1 MFAIERHPEVAR
13 ALDQARPVVALEST
27 LLAHGL
33 PRPSN
38 LETGRELEDVVRR
51 NGAVP
56 ATVAVLDGVAHV
68 GLTDDQLERICSD
81 PDLAKLSL
89 RDVPVAA
96 GLRRS
101 GATTVAST
109 AALAQAA
116 GISVFATGGLGGVHR
131 GAQDSFDESADL
143 AVLARTRIVVV
154 CAGVKSILDVPATLE
169 RLESLSVPVI
179 GYRTLAFP
187 GFYVTDSGSTVD
199 WRCESPA
206 EVARIF
212 AAADGFCPGALVV
225 ANPLPVD
232 RQLEPGLHDTVLS
245 YALGAAVQAG
255 VTGSQVTPY
264 VLERLHIASHGQT
277 QEVNVDLVLRNAA
290 LAAEIAAEYSAIVR

>member
-1 MFAIERHPEVAR
+1 VFAIERHPEVAR

-89 RDVPVAA
+89 SDVPVAA

-154 CAGVKSILDVPATLE
+154 CAGVKSILDVPATLQ

-187 GFYVTDSGSTVD
+187 GFYVTDSGSRLD
-199 WRCESPA
+199 WRCETP
-206 EVARIF
+206 EEIARIF
-212 AAADGFCPGALVV
+212 AASDGFSSAALIV
-225 ANPLPVD
+225 ANPVPANQQMD
-232 RQLEPGLHDTVLS
+232 PGLHDTVLA
-245 YALGAAVQAG
+245 YALSAALEAG
-255 VTGSQVTPY
+255 VSGKDVTPY
-264 VLERLHIASHGQT
+264 VLDRLHTASNGRT
-277 QEVNVDLVLRNAA
+277 REVNVELVLHNAA
-290 LAAEIAAEYSAIVR
+290 LAAQIAVAYADLAG

>member
-1 MFAIERHPEVAR
+1 VFAIERHPEVAR

-154 CAGVKSILDVPATLE
+154 CAGVKSILDVPATLQ

-212 AAADGFCPGALVV
+212 AAADGFCPGALIV

-232 RQLEPGLHDTVLS
+232 RQLEPGMHDAVLS
-245 YALGAAVQAG
+245 YALGAAAQAG

-264 VLERLHIASHGQT
+264 VLERLHLASNGQT
-277 QEVNVDLVLRNAA
+277 LEVNVDLVLRNAA